1 VQKFIHV
8 LRRIRTTY
16 VIFSETFR
24 AAGMFEESGGAPPHS
39 KALRAKKSSC
49 ILATASLRP
58 AFKDGERG
66 LDLVCAELRVRF
78 VCD

>member
-1 VQKFIHV
+1 MF

-39 KALRAKKSSC
+39 NSESLRESALRAKKSSC
-49 ILATASLRP
+49 ILLS
-58 AFKDGERG
+58 
-66 LDLVCAELRVRF
+66 
-78 VCD
+78 

>member
-1 VQKFIHV
+1 MF

-39 KALRAKKSSC
+39 KALREKKSSC
-49 ILATASLRP
+49 ILLS
-58 AFKDGERG
+58 
-66 LDLVCAELRVRF
+66 
-78 VCD
+78 